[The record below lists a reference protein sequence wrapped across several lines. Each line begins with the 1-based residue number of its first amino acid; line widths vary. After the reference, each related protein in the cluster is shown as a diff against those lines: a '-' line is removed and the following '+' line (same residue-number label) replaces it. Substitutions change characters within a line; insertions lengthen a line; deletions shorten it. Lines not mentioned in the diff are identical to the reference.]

1 MWPDTVRRRSVRHLG
16 RMGPAGLL
24 LIGRGGREGGVRWT
38 PVRARAYRKP
48 LMLMRVVVGLL
59 VSRRR
64 VGALSVLLALRRS
77 ADAPD
82 SNRVSYSRLCLRT
95 GIRVYFSTQCSPLR
109 FFTLAA
115 KATRSSFRCICWG
128 TTAVSGGRVLAS
140 GPSCCAARRRR
151 RVLWRGVVMLRGFGS
166 GLLIRKPRRAV
177 VRVGFGIV

>member
-1 MWPDTVRRRSVRHLG
+1 
-16 RMGPAGLL
+16 
-24 LIGRGGREGGVRWT
+24 
-38 PVRARAYRKP
+38 
-48 LMLMRVVVGLL
+48 MLMRVVVGLL

-115 KATRSSFRCICWG
+115 KATRSKLPLHLLGNDGGKRRARGTSSRERSVVLKG
-128 TTAVSGGRVLAS
+128 TTSSTRS
-140 GPSCCAARRRR
+140 
-151 RVLWRGVVMLRGFGS
+151 
-166 GLLIRKPRRAV
+166 
-177 VRVGFGIV
+177 VGEGW